1 MKSKNKSHNRTKTSA
16 GKGAGKKGKGRTG
29 STLRMRL
36 VPLFLAVIL
45 VAAAWS
51 YYPVART
58 HYQAQREKE
67 SLQLQL
73 AAAQQRNA
81 ELREGV
87 ERLKTPAGVEEVARE
102 SLGFVKEGENLYVVV
117 DATSSP
123 APAPPETAE
132 QAMYRPPDA
141 GLLQRVLDVVFGFEG

>member
-1 MKSKNKSHNRTKTSA
+1 MKSKPKSHNRTKTSA
-16 GKGAGKKGKGRTG
+16 GKSASKKSKGDKK
-29 STLRMRL
+29 SPLRMRL
-36 VPLFLAVIL
+36 VPLLLAVVL

-67 SLQLQL
+67 SLQAQL

-81 ELREGV
+81 ELRAGV

-102 SLGFVKEGENLYVVV
+102 SLGFVREGENVYVVV

-123 APAPPETAE
+123 APAAAKPVE
-132 QAMYRPPDA
+132 QAIYRPPDA
-141 GLLQRVLDVVFGFEG
+141 GLLRRILDVVFGFEG